1 MHFDAPSR
9 FRKQA
14 CYKRLDD
21 FNSEKTINKYFNKK
35 NRGLVN

>member
-9 FRKQA
+9 FGKGWMISMQ
-14 CYKRLDD
+14 K
-21 FNSEKTINKYFNKK
+21 KTINKYFDKK